1 MQRLLVIFCCLIVGL
16 TSCNEQVDEEKT
28 KVKKELKQLVPDYK
42 DASYYES
49 EILKIDNRDD
59 LTEAKSLTYV
69 DNDGTTY
76 NSTALVNN
84 KMQIVK
90 LISKKTKS
98 DGQDIEIHHYF
109 LGVSRL
115 ASIKI
120 AQKYTETDC
129 FTTETR
135 TYYNDKGK
143 ACFSAVRIGNAKK
156 PYAKNEYKTCD
167 KLDLNPQLAFDIIN
181 QEGKFQTNFLG
192 FNEVNDKIYITVG
205 TDFYNASLVIPG
217 YIDLL
222 KTLKNNETK
231 YLNKPLK
238 VEFKEV
244 MEPNGFSYQALL
256 DIKIL

>member
-1 MQRLLVIFCCLIVGL
+1 MQRLLVIFCFVIVGL
-16 TSCNEQVDEEKT
+16 SSCNEQVEDKQT
-28 KVKKELKQLVPDYK
+28 NSKKELKQIEPDYK
-42 DASYYES
+42 DATYYEG

-59 LTEAKSLTYV
+59 LTEAKSLTYI

-76 NSTALVNN
+76 KATAMVND

-90 LISKKTKS
+90 LISKTTKS
-98 DGQDIEIHHYF
+98 DGQDLEIHHYF
-109 LGVSRL
+109 LGVSKL
-115 ASIKI
+115 ASVRL
-120 AQKYTETDC
+120 AQKYTENDC

-135 TYYNDKGK
+135 TYYNDKGE
-143 ACFSAVRIGNAKK
+143 ACFSAKRIGNVKK
-156 PYAKNEYKTCD
+156 PYDKNEYKTCE
-167 KLDLNPQLAFDIIN
+167 KMEMSPKFAFDIIN

-205 TDFYNASLVIPG
+205 TDFHNSSLVIPG
-217 YIDLL
+217 YVDLL

-231 YLNKPLK
+231 YMNKPLK

>member
-1 MQRLLVIFCCLIVGL
+1 MQRLLVIFCFVIVGL
-16 TSCNEQVDEEKT
+16 SSCNEQVEKEKT
-28 KVKKELKQLVPDYK
+28 NSKKELKQLEPDFK
-42 DASYYES
+42 DASYYEG
-49 EILKIDNRDD
+49 EILKIDERTD

-76 NSTALVNN
+76 KATAMVND

-90 LISKKTKS
+90 LISKTTKS
-98 DGQDIEIHHYF
+98 NGQDVEIHHYF
-109 LGVSRL
+109 LGISKL
-115 ASIKI
+115 ASIRI

-129 FTTETR
+129 FTTETK
-135 TYYNDKGK
+135 TYYNDKGQ
-143 ACFSAVRIGNAKK
+143 ASFSAKRIGNVKK
-156 PYAKNEYKTCD
+156 PYDKNEYKTCE
-167 KLDLNPQLAFDIIN
+167 KMEMSPKFAFDIIN

-205 TDFYNASLVIPG
+205 TDFYNSSLVIPG
-217 YIDLL
+217 YVDLL

-231 YLNKPLK
+231 YMNKPLK